1 MQRSAPADCGLDG
14 RRPVAANSVWDQ
26 RGWHRRGEFVPRG
39 PDDMRVLSIFG
50 FHQTQMWS
58 EKAGDFE
65 GILYTPTPMP
75 PSLARQWV
83 LASAAGE
90 ADADTFLGGRWT
102 PASVWRM
109 VEEMRRSDPRVQ
121 AMLDE
126 VAGPRL

>member
-1 MQRSAPADCGLDG
+1 
-14 RRPVAANSVWDQ
+14 
-26 RGWHRRGEFVPRG
+26 
-39 PDDMRVLSIFG
+39 MRVLSIFG

-65 GILYTPTPMP
+65 GILYTPSPMP

-90 ADADTFLGGRWT
+90 ADAATFLGGRWT
-102 PASVWRM
+102 PASVWLM
-109 VEEMRRSDPRVQ
+109 VEEMRKSDPRVQ

-126 VAGPRL
+126 DDDLKMDLEDNVKQGGPRL

>member
-1 MQRSAPADCGLDG
+1 M
-14 RRPVAANSVWDQ
+14 
-26 RGWHRRGEFVPRG
+26 PRG